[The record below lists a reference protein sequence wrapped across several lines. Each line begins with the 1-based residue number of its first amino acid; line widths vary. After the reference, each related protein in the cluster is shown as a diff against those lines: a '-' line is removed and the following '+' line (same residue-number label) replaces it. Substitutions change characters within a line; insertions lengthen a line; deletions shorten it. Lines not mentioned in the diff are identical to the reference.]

1 VYKKGMEKLSG
12 VKAEKMGKARVSSDI
27 SGKETR

>member
-1 VYKKGMEKLSG
+1 MEKLSG